1 MLKDIASTGSKDTR
15 SGFGDGIVAAAR
27 KNPNIVALT
36 ADLAGSLKL
45 NQFARIQLETTELK
59 IKFSKLIS
67 DSRCPPD
74 AYCTG
79 MGRTI
84 IAIELN
90 DSTYVIGPDSSSIT
104 YGSYNIKLQQV
115 SYNTKRNFGKERH
128 CRITLRV
135 D

>member
-1 MLKDIASTGSKDTR
+1 MSTFTYR
-15 SGFGDGIVAAAR
+15 IIVIGLLSVFFSCT
-27 KNPNIVALT
+27 KNELLHENF
-36 ADLAGSLKL
+36 SLKL
-45 NQFARIQLETTELK
+45 NQCARIPLEETELK
-59 IKFSKLIS
+59 IKFSKLIE